1 MSPLPGTRVVHP
13 RWSGHHRPTTAG
25 SRTATCTITTGGAG
39 DWSPTTG
46 PTAGTATVVHTGT
59 CRVQALNSGANAV
72 DAAGQIVVRRPY
84 LVTIISDAPD
94 IPVGARVRIDT
105 CPNDARLIGKTLT
118 VADPKY
124 GSLRFDRDLLCD
136 LDLTNQT

>member
-13 RWSGHHRPTTAG
+13 RWSEHHQATTAG
-25 SRTATCTITTGGAG
+25 ARTATCTITTGGAG
-39 DWSPTTG
+39 EWSPTTG
-46 PTAGTATVVHTGT
+46 PTAGEANVLHTGT
-59 CRVQALNSGANAV
+59 CRVQALDSGANAA
-72 DAAGQIVVRRPY
+72 DAAGQIVVQRPY
-84 LVTIISDAPD
+84 LVTVDSGAPD

-105 CPNDARLIGKTLT
+105 CPDDPHLAGKTLT